1 MLENLQPKRVF
12 RFFEEISAI
21 PRGSGNMKKIAD
33 YCEAFA
39 VKNSLKY
46 VRDDADNVIIYKSA
60 TKGYENS
67 EPIILQGHLDIV
79 CQKTE
84 DKVIDFTKEG
94 LDIFVDGD
102 FVTADGTT
110 LGADNG
116 IAVSMILA
124 ILESDEY
131 SHPAIE
137 AVLTTDEEVGMLGAI
152 KLDTSLLKSKKM
164 INLDSEEENVMT
176 VSCAGGSDVKVIFD
190 NDREAASGTRVK
202 VTLKGFTGGHSGV
215 EIHKGRVNSNIL
227 AGRFLNHIKDI
238 CKFGIIKINGGD
250 KGNAITNSTEIEI
263 CTNEPEFFKSEA
275 EKYLNLIKEEI
286 KAREKNFN
294 FSLEI
299 AESAEFDVFSRT
311 LENSVIYSLLCAPNG
326 VVDMSAE
333 IENLVETSLNLGI
346 LKTTD
351 EGVVMSF
358 ALRSNKQTALEFLE
372 EKLKSFFACQNC
384 KTESFGHY
392 PPWEFNSKS
401 TLQDLYKKTFKSVY
415 GYDVKAEALH
425 AGLECGVFAS
435 QIKDFDCIAIGP
447 EMYDVH
453 TVNER
458 LNIKSVERIFRLL
471 LKMLEESK

>member
-1 MLENLQPKRVF
+1 MLENLQPKNVF
-12 RFFEEISAI
+12 RFFEEISSV
-21 PRGSGNMKKIAD
+21 PRGSGNMTKIAD

-39 VKNSLKY
+39 IKNSLKY
-46 VRDDADNVIIYKSA
+46 VRDGADNLIIYKPA
-60 TKGYENS
+60 TKGFENS

-84 DKVIDFTKEG
+84 EKVIDFTKDG
-94 LDIFVDGD
+94 LDILVDGD

-137 AVLTTDEEVGMLGAI
+137 AVLTTDEEIGMIGAT
-152 KLDTSLLKSKKM
+152 KLDTKLLKSKKM
-164 INLDSEEENVMT
+164 INLDSEEENIMT
-176 VSCAGGSDVKVIFD
+176 VSCAGGSDIKVVFE
-190 NDREAASGTRVK
+190 NERETVNGTRVK
-202 VTLKGFTGGHSGV
+202 VCLKGFSGGHSGV

-238 CKFGIIKINGGD
+238 CKIRLIKINGGD
-250 KGNAITNSTEIEI
+250 KGNAITNNTEIEI
-263 CTNEPEFFKSEA
+263 CTNEPELFKSEA
-275 EKYLNLIKEEI
+275 EKYLNLIKDEI
-286 KAREKNFN
+286 KTRESNFK

-299 AESAEFDVFSRT
+299 AESAEFDVFSSK
-311 LENSVIYSLLCAPNG
+311 LESDVIYSLLCVPNG

-351 EGVVMSF
+351 EGVAMGL

-372 EKLKSFFACQNC
+372 EKIKAFFASQNC

-392 PPWEFNSKS
+392 PSWEFNSKS
-401 TLQDLYKKTFKSVY
+401 TLQDLYKKTFKEVY

-435 QIKDFDCIAIGP
+435 KIKDFDCIAIGP
-447 EMYDVH
+447 QMYDVH

-458 LNIKSVERIFRLL
+458 LSIKSTERIFRLL
-471 LKMLEESK
+471 LKVLEASK

>member
-12 RFFEEISAI
+12 HYFGEISKI
-21 PRGSGNMKKIAD
+21 PRGSGDMVKIAD

-39 VKNSLKY
+39 KSNDLKY
-46 VRDDADNVIIYKSA
+46 VRDDANNIIIYKSA
-60 TKGYENS
+60 SKGYENA

-84 DKVIDFTKEG
+84 EKEIDFLTDG
-94 LDIFVDGD
+94 LDVFVDGD

-124 ILESDEY
+124 ILENKEY

-137 AVLTTDEEVGMLGAI
+137 AVLTTDEEIGMIGAT
-152 KLDTSLLKSKKM
+152 KLNMSLLHSKKM

-176 VSCAGGSDVKVIFD
+176 VSCAGGSDVKVTFE
-190 NDREAASGTRVK
+190 NEKNTVSGTKVK
-202 VTLKGFTGGHSGV
+202 VVLKGFTGGHSGM
-215 EIHKGRVNSNIL
+215 EINKGRVNSNIL
-227 AGRFLNHIKDI
+227 AGRFLNSIKEN
-238 CKFGIIKINGGD
+238 CNFRIIKINGGD
-250 KGNAITNSTEIEI
+250 KGNAITNHTEIEF
-263 CTNEPEFFKSEA
+263 CTFDPETFKQKA
-275 EKYLNLIKEEI
+275 EKYLTIIQEEI
-286 KAREKNFN
+286 KARENDF
-294 FSLEI
+294 
-299 AESAEFDVFSRT
+299 VFSIEICESGEFKVFSQT
-311 LENSVIYSLLCAPNG
+311 LANSLIYTLVCVPNG

-351 EGVVMSF
+351 ECVFMNF

-372 EKLKSFFACQNC
+372 DRLKTFFAGFEC
-384 KTESFGHY
+384 KVETSGHY
-392 PPWEFNSKS
+392 PPWEFNSNS
-401 TLQDLYKKTFKSVY
+401 TLQTLYKEIFKSVF
-415 GYDVKAEALH
+415 GYDVKAEAIH

-453 TVNER
+453 TTKER
-458 LNIKSVERIFRLL
+458 VNIKSTERIFKLL
-471 LKMLEESK
+471 LKILEESK